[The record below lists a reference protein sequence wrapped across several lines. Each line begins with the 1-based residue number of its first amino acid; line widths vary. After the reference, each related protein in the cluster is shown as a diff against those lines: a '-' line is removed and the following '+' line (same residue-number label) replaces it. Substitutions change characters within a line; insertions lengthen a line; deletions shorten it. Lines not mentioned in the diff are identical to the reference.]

1 LLKGFNG
8 EKQFSTGRKMKRTEK
23 ITVAA
28 LLILVFSVSG
38 LTVWFLTLPQDD
50 GKIRVACVGDSITEG
65 SSYVRDLASLLGEN
79 YTVGNFGTG
88 YASVTLAS
96 DKPYANQTVFV
107 DAKDFKPNIVV
118 IMLGTNDAIT
128 MYEPIIGNFTRD
140 YKALIAAFRD
150 LSSKPEVYLVVPP
163 PIFDNGIG
171 PNSTILE
178 LQIIPQIR
186 QIANETN
193 TPLID
198 FHQEL
203 LVHPEYSSDGVHIT
217 EAGSIVV
224 AEKIW
229 QAIKKP

>member
-8 EKQFSTGRKMKRTEK
+8 EKQFSTGRKMKIVVK
-23 ITVAA
+23 ITVTA
-28 LLILVFSVSG
+28 LLIVVFVSG
-38 LTVWFLTLPQDD
+38 VAGWFLTLPQDD

-65 SSYVRDLASLLGEN
+65 SSYVADLAALLGEN
-79 YTVGNFGTG
+79 FTVGKFGTG

-107 DAKDFKPNIVV
+107 EAKEFKPDIVV

-128 MYEPIIGNFTRD
+128 MYQPIIGNFTRD

-150 LSSKPEVYLVVPP
+150 LPSKPAVYLVVPP
-163 PIFDNGIG
+163 PIFDDSIG
-171 PNSTILE
+171 PNRTILE
-178 LQIIPQIR
+178 QQIIPQIR

-217 EAGSIVV
+217 EAGSMVV

>member
-1 LLKGFNG
+1 M
-8 EKQFSTGRKMKRTEK
+8 TRTEK
-23 ITVAA
+23 IIVVA

-38 LTVWFLTLPQDD
+38 LAVWFLTSPQDD

-65 SSYVRDLASLLGEN
+65 SSYVKDLAILLGKN
-79 YTVGNFGTG
+79 YTVGKFGTG

-107 DAKDFKPNIVV
+107 EAKEFKPDIVV

-128 MYEPIIGNFTRD
+128 MYQPIIGNFTRD

-150 LSSKPEVYLVVPP
+150 LPSKPEVYLVVPP
-163 PIFDNGIG
+163 PIFNDSIG

-178 LQIIPQIR
+178 QQIIPQIR
-186 QIANETN
+186 QIASETN

-203 LVHPEYSSDGVHIT
+203 LVHPEYSSDGVHVT
-217 EAGSIVV
+217 EAGSMVV
-224 AEKIW
+224 AEKIG
-229 QAIKKP
+229 QAIRSHKL